1 MSKMYNVR
9 IPDELSDKVEELAQE
24 FDRSKSYIVK
34 KAIEEYIGECRDAV
48 IAKKRL
54 EDKKDKI
61 ITDAEMRR
69 RLGIKSSL

>member
-34 KAIEEYIGECRDAV
+34 KAIEEYIDEYRDAM